1 MRHKLVSLFLMAALL
16 VLVAGGVSPL
26 RQAQAQGQ
34 YSWSAQYYNNP
45 NLEGAPALQRTDNVI
60 AFNFG
65 LGSPATGINADNF
78 SVRWAADVAL
88 TPGTYR
94 FYALADDNIRVTF
107 NFSLTPVIDTFA
119 NPQVGTTVQGDVQ
132 VPQAGVYHI
141 QVDYREVTENAYAY
155 VSFQNLAT
163 NPTSPN
169 FSAPTPP
176 IVLNTGNWTAQYY
189 SNPTL
194 TGDPV
199 AILNEP
205 NPSRDFGA
213 GSPAAN
219 VPVDN
224 WSARWTSIQNVP
236 AGNYV
241 VSVRV
246 DDGARVSF
254 NGVNVIN
261 AFTPAT
267 GATYTANIYLS
278 GGSTQIVI
286 EYFELGG
293 NAFLDYRLEG
303 VAGSAQAAPTAA
315 PTQVTSP
322 TGLLAVVN
330 AARLNVRE
338 TPQATGRQISQVTR
352 GQQFPALARS
362 NDGGWVQ
369 INANGVT
376 GWVSSAYV
384 SLIGAGNLPT
394 GTTTT
399 PGTTAPSSTG
409 LIVTATPYTV
419 NIRSGPSTTF
429 PRVARMAAG
438 QTATVIGRNAAN
450 QWYQISYNGI
460 VGWVT
465 AQYAVLQ
472 AGANID
478 SVPVTG

>member
-1 MRHKLVSLFLMAALL
+1 MNRKFVTVSMIAALL
-16 VLVAGGVSPL
+16 VLAMGGLFPL
-26 RQAQAQGQ
+26 HQAQAQGQ
-34 YSWSAQYYNNP
+34 YSWTGQYYNNP
-45 NLEGAPALQRTDNVI
+45 VLNGEPALVRTDNAL

-65 LGSPATGINADNF
+65 LGSPATGINPDNF
-78 SVRWAADVAL
+78 SVRWGADVSL
-88 TPGTYR
+88 SPGNYR

-107 NFSLTPVIDTFA
+107 NFDNTPVIDTFA
-119 NPQVGTTVQGDVQ
+119 NPQVGVTVQGDVQ
-132 VPQAGVYHI
+132 VTQAGVYHL
-141 QVDYREVTENAYAY
+141 QVDYREVTDNAYAY

-163 NPTSPN
+163 NPNSPN

-176 IVLNTGNWTAQYY
+176 IVVNTGNWMAQYY

-199 AILNEP
+199 AIVSEA

-224 WSARWTSIQNVP
+224 WSARWTSTQNLP

-241 VSVRV
+241 VSLRV
-246 DDGARVSF
+246 DDGARISF

-267 GATYTANIYLS
+267 GAIYSANIYLS
-278 GGSTQIVI
+278 GGNTQIVI

-303 VAGSAQAAPTAA
+303 VNGSVQVAPTAG
-315 PTQVTSP
+315 PTQSVSP

-338 TPQATGRQISQVTR
+338 TPSIRGRQISQVSR
-352 GQQFPALARS
+352 GDQFPALARS
-362 NDGGWVQ
+362 NDSGWVQ
-369 INANGVT
+369 INASGIV

-394 GTTTT
+394 GGAI
-399 PGTTAPSSTG
+399 PGTSVPSGSG

-419 NIRSGPSTTF
+419 NMRSGPSTAF
-429 PRVARMAAG
+429 ARVARLPAG

-450 QWYQISYNGI
+450 QWYQVSYNGI
-460 VGWVT
+460 IGWVT

-472 AGANID
+472 AGADINSI
-478 SVPVTG
+478 PVTG